1 LYLID
6 DSGKKEYANL
16 REKGFYNQ
24 IISSN
29 SMVTTQADSIKI
41 DLEKKKFIYYG
52 KEMINRKSS
61 VIKRKLITEGN
72 FDDIIRSPNNPHGVI
87 LKNWRILDNSEI
99 SNESK

>member
-1 LYLID
+1 
-6 DSGKKEYANL
+6 
-16 REKGFYNQ
+16 
-24 IISSN
+24 
-29 SMVTTQADSIKI
+29 MVTTQADSIKI

-61 VIKRKLITEGN
+61 VIKRKLITEGS

-99 SNESK
+99 SNESKYSPL

>member
-1 LYLID
+1 
-6 DSGKKEYANL
+6 
-16 REKGFYNQ
+16 
-24 IISSN
+24 
-29 SMVTTQADSIKI
+29 MVTTQADSIKI

-87 LKNWRILDNSEI
+87 LKTG
-99 SNESK
+99 ESWTTLKFLMNPNIAHYSYERKIFKN